1 VEVLGPGVPGS
12 LLVGEPGNAQVVA
25 VDGEG
30 DLVGAAPFQVE
41 VADALRCAAAGNQ
54 TEIQ

>member
-1 VEVLGPGVPGS
+1 VPGS

-41 VADALRCAAAGNQ
+41 VVDALRCTAAGNQ